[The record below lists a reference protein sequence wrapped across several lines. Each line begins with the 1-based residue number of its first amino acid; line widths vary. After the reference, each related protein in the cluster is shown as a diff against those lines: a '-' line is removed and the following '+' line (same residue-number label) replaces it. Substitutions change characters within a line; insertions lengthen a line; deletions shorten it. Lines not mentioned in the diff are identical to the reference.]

1 MTRKSGIALLITL
14 TASVLLLAHSTSA
27 QVELKAP
34 PVPVPERL
42 REPLVIAPGDSRDIS
57 RPSDADFYR
66 ETPRV
71 RHAPAFLA
79 PLSKKTATGRAGV
92 AGWISP
98 NTPTGARVST
108 QEEAGWFGFGFAIE
122 WGGPGEP
129 EVPRPR

>member
-1 MTRKSGIALLITL
+1 MTTRAGVALF
-14 TASVLLLAHSTSA
+14 AMVMSVLVLADGATA

-42 REPLVIAPGDSRDIS
+42 REPLVISPGDSRDVS

-79 PLSKKTATGRAGV
+79 PLSKRTATGRAGV

-108 QEEAGWFGFGFAIE
+108 QEEAGWFGFGFALE

-129 EVPRPR
+129 EGQRPR